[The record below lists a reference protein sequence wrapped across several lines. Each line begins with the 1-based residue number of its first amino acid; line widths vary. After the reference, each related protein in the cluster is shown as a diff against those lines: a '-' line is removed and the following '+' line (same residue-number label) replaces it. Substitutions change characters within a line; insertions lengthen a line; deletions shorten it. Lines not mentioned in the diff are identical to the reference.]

1 MKRLVVIMAALLAPP
16 PGGALPIWSA
26 GNREGRKWSLHPA
39 RKRNCRGGMGLFAE

>member
-1 MKRLVVIMAALLAPP
+1 MKRLVVIMAALLA
-16 PGGALPIWSA
+16 AWSA